1 MTTTQDGGTETG
13 TKGTAGAGERGR
25 LAAVGEGAAEA
36 YRAARERTATAYA
49 DARGSARDVGRRA
62 VDGIQANPV
71 AAVAGG
77 LAIGALAA
85 ALLPKTRR
93 EEELL
98 GGVGRK
104 INDGAREA
112 ARAAREAGK
121 TQLDELGL
129 SRDGI
134 RSKLDDFTGKAVG
147 AVKASAGAATSAAR
161 GKNEA

>member
-1 MTTTQDGGTETG
+1 MTTTQDGGTETE
-13 TKGTAGAGERGR
+13 TKGTAGAGDRGR

-85 ALLPKTRR
+85 ALLPKSRR

-104 INDGAREA
+104 LNDTAREA
-112 ARAAREAGK
+112 AKAAREAGIE
-121 TQLDELGL
+121 QIDELGL
-129 SRDGI
+129 SREGV
-134 RSKLDDFTGKAVG
+134 RRKLNEFTDRAVG
-147 AVKASAGAATSAAR
+147 AVKTSAKSRA
-161 GKNEA
+161 GE